1 MAILISDRTDFKT
14 KRVARDKDGHYT
26 MIKGLIQKED
36 MAIINILIICYK
48 TRNKSQEISENVTN
62 IWRLNNILPNS
73 QQGN

>member
-62 IWRLNNILPNS
+62 IWRLNNVIPNS
-73 QQGN
+73 QQSN